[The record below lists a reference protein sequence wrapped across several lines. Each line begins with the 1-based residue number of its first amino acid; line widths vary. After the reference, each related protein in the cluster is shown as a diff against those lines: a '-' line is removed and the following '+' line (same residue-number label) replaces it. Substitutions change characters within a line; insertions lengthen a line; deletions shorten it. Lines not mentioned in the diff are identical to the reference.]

1 MKWPFFRRRRISNPQ
16 LVDTYRQMRRI
27 GMALNITLIKQL
39 PKAAVPECGKKLG
52 LSKAGTL
59 IFNNNDDEIAVLYDY
74 CLYHY
79 RRGNKNVIERY
90 LEESPPEPESAEMT
104 LLRAM
109 SDAHY
114 SVFRL
119 VEIVPQQGA
128 VLFDLVREE
137 NVELI
142 DLSLAETGMPGTIL
156 VARVLAL
163 PGFRM
168 SSGTMIPL
176 PEALI
181 EERILPLIDKFMP
194 EDGRGSR
201 TQMATAQEAA
211 FTGQLIRLA
220 LHEGGADNAF
230 YTDID
235 HAE

>member
-1 MKWPFFRRRRISNPQ
+1 MKWPFFNRRRISDPHR
-16 LVDTYRQMRRI
+16 VDDYRRMRRL
-27 GMALNITLIKQL
+27 GVELNLKLIKQL

-59 IFNNNDDEIAVLYDY
+59 IFNNDDEIAVLYDY

-79 RRGNKNVIERY
+79 RRGNKTVIERY
-90 LEESPPEPESAEMT
+90 LQESPPEPGSAEMT
-104 LLRAM
+104 LLQAM

-119 VEIVPQQGA
+119 AEILPRQGA
-128 VLFDLVREE
+128 VLFDLVRRE

-142 DLSLAETGMPGTIL
+142 DLSLAETGMPGTLL
-156 VARVLAL
+156 VARLLSL
-163 PGFRM
+163 PQFRM

-176 PEALI
+176 PEPLI
-181 EERILPLIDKFMP
+181 EQRILPLIDKFMP
-194 EDGRGSR
+194 ADGGGSR
-201 TQMATAQEAA
+201 ASMSPAQDAA

-220 LHEGGADNAF
+220 LHADGADNMF

-235 HAE
+235 HAG